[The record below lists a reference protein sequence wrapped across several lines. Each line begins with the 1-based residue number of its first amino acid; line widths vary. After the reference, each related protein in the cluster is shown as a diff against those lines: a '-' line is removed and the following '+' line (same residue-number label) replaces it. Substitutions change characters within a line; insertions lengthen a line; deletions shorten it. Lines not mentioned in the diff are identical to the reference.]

1 MPKRCCVTHEV
12 RKNRQLSLD
21 GHVFLGLLSF
31 QPKEPTMKNITI
43 ICSLIAGLLAVS
55 PLSARTQAIQSSIS
69 PQEVLDQLMAGN
81 ERFTAGV
88 ATNRD
93 YLSEAAETASGQ
105 YPLAV
110 IVSCLDSRVP
120 VEIVFDQGI
129 GDVFVGRVAGN
140 VEDTDM
146 IGSLE
151 FATKVAGSKLV
162 MVLGHEACGAVKGAI
177 ADVEL
182 GNLTQLLEKIKPA
195 IEAVDGFEG
204 QRDTKHTE
212 FVDAVISANVVQTVS
227 DLRARSAVLADLE
240 KAGDIMIVGGVYS
253 LDDGK
258 VTLIDT
264 AHGHA
269 H

>member
-1 MPKRCCVTHEV
+1 
-12 RKNRQLSLD
+12 
-21 GHVFLGLLSF
+21 
-31 QPKEPTMKNITI
+31 MKSIIIT
-43 ICSLIAGLLAVS
+43 CSLIAALAAIS
-55 PLSARTQAIQSSIS
+55 PLSARTEALQSSLS
-69 PQEVLDQLMAGN
+69 PEEVLDQLMAGN
-81 ERFTAGV
+81 ERFVAGV

-93 YLSEAAETASGQ
+93 FLGEAAETASGQ

-140 VEDTDM
+140 VEDDHM

-162 MVLGHEACGAVKGAI
+162 IILGHEACGAVKGAI

-182 GNLTQLLEKIKPA
+182 GNLTGLLEEIEPA
-195 IEAVDGFEG
+195 IDAVDGFDDN
-204 QRDTKHTE
+204 RTTANTE
-212 FVDAVISANVVQTVS
+212 FLDAVIAANVVQTIH
-227 DLRARSAVLADLE
+227 DLRSRSEVLAGME
-240 KAGDIMIVGGVYS
+240 AKGEIRIVGGIYS

-258 VTLIDT
+258 VTLLD
-264 AHGHA
+264 
-269 H
+269 

>member
-1 MPKRCCVTHEV
+1 
-12 RKNRQLSLD
+12 
-21 GHVFLGLLSF
+21 
-31 QPKEPTMKNITI
+31 MKFITI
-43 ICSLIAGLLAVS
+43 SLIASLLAVS
-55 PLSARTQAIQSSIS
+55 SLTARTKDLQSSIS

-81 ERFTAGV
+81 ERFVNGI

-93 YLSEAAETASGQ
+93 YLQEAAETASGQ

-140 VEDTDM
+140 VEDGDM

-195 IEAVDGFEG
+195 IESVEGFEG
-204 QRDTKHTE
+204 KRDTKHPE
-212 FVDAVISANVVQTVS
+212 FVDAVIAANVKQTIS
-227 DLRARSAVLADLE
+227 DLRSRSAVLADLE
-240 KAGDIMIVGGVYS
+240 KSGDIMIVGGVYS

-258 VTLIDT
+258 VTLIDGAHVHT
-264 AHGHA
+264 HNGHTHGHQ

>member
-1 MPKRCCVTHEV
+1 
-12 RKNRQLSLD
+12 
-21 GHVFLGLLSF
+21 
-31 QPKEPTMKNITI
+31 MKFITL
-43 ICSLIAGLLAVS
+43 SLIASLLTVS
-55 PLSARTQAIQSSIS
+55 SLTARTQDLQSSIS

-81 ERFTAGV
+81 ERFVNGI

-93 YLSEAAETASGQ
+93 YLKEAAETATGQ

-140 VEDTDM
+140 VEDGDM

-195 IEAVDGFEG
+195 IDAVEGFEG
-204 QRDTKHTE
+204 ERDTKHPE
-212 FVDAVISANVVQTVS
+212 FVDAVVSANVEQTIK
-227 DLRARSAVLADLE
+227 DLRSRSDVLAELE

-258 VTLIDT
+258 VTLID
-264 AHGHA
+264 ADHEHMHHGHS
-269 H
+269 HKH